1 MYKRFTRCFG
11 HQKVEVIA
19 GLPQADKSLF
29 HKPDLFTL
37 FTLII
42 GYRQHLRVVG
52 TSMERTLKEGDLV
65 TYKKLNPKNIH
76 LEIGD
81 IVVASHPKTK
91 NKLIIKRIHRI
102 YQNKFDLRGD
112 NSLSSTDS
120 RELGLF
126 ELDLIIGKVDK
137 IFSN

>member
-1 MYKRFTRCFG
+1 MT
-11 HQKVEVIA
+11 A

-29 HKPDLFTL
+29 RKPDLFTL
-37 FTLII
+37 FSIMI

-52 TSMERTLKEGDLV
+52 NSMEGTLKEGDLII
-65 TYKKLNPKNIH
+65 YKKSNPKNLDLH
-76 LEIGD
+76 IGD
-81 IVVASHPKTK
+81 IVIASHPKIL

-120 RELGLF
+120 REFGLI

>member
-1 MYKRFTRCFG
+1 
-11 HQKVEVIA
+11 
-19 GLPQADKSLF
+19 
-29 HKPDLFTL
+29 
-37 FTLII
+37 
-42 GYRQHLRVVG
+42 
-52 TSMERTLKEGDLV
+52 MERTLKEGDLV
-65 TYKKLNPKNIH
+65 TYKKLNPKNID

-126 ELDLIIGKVDK
+126 ELVLIIGKVDK

>member
-1 MYKRFTRCFG
+1 M
-11 HQKVEVIA
+11 IA
-19 GLPQADKSLF
+19 GLRQADKSLF

-65 TYKKLNPKNIH
+65 TYKKISSRNID
-76 LEIGD
+76 LKIGD

-112 NSLSSTDS
+112 NSFASTDS
-120 RELGLF
+120 RDLGLF
-126 ELDLIIGKVDK
+126 DLDLIIGKVDR
-137 IFSN
+137 IFSTQI

>member
-1 MYKRFTRCFG
+1 M
-11 HQKVEVIA
+11 IA

-29 HKPDLFTL
+29 QKPDLFTL

-52 TSMERTLKEGDLV
+52 PSMEGTLKEGDLV
-65 TYKKLNPKNIH
+65 TYKKLNPKNID

-81 IVVASHPKTK
+81 IVVAFHPKIK

-112 NSLSSTDS
+112 NPLSSTDS
-120 RELGLF
+120 RELGLI
-126 ELDLIIGKVDK
+126 ELNLIIGKVDK
-137 IFSN
+137 IFSK

>member
-1 MYKRFTRCFG
+1 M
-11 HQKVEVIA
+11 IA
-19 GLPQADKSLF
+19 GLPQVDKSLF

-52 TSMERTLKEGDLV
+52 TSMEKTLKEGDLV
-65 TYKKLNPKNIH
+65 TYKKLNPKNID

-81 IVVASHPKTK
+81 IVIATHPKRK
-91 NKLIIKRIHRI
+91 NKLLIKRIHGI

-112 NSLSSTDS
+112 NSFSSTDS
-120 RELGLF
+120 RDFGLI
-126 ELDLIIGKVDK
+126 ELDLINGKVDK
-137 IFSN
+137 IFSK

>member
-1 MYKRFTRCFG
+1 MIT
-11 HQKVEVIA
+11 
-19 GLPQADKSLF
+19 GLQQADKQLF
-29 HKPDLFTL
+29 QKPDLFTL
-37 FTLII
+37 LTLII

-52 TSMERTLKEGDLV
+52 SSMEGTLKEGDLI
-65 TYKKLNPKNIH
+65 TFKKLNQKNVA

-112 NSLSSTDS
+112 NSLASTDS

-137 IFSN
+137 IFSK